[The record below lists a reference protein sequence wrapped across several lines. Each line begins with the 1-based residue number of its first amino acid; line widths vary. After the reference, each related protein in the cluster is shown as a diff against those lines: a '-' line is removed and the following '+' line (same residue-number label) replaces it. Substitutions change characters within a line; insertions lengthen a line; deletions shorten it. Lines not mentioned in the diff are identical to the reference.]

1 MFGKEQLVLVFQPHL
16 FSRTKDLADAF
27 AESLDM
33 ADEVILLPIY
43 PARELPMEGVSS
55 ELILNKMK
63 LKHKQV
69 LDKEVMKGWMKEH
82 KPGLVVMAGAGDID
96 AQVQAVKELL
106 L

>member
-1 MFGKEQLVLVFQPHL
+1 M
-16 FSRTKDLADAF
+16 
-27 AESLDM
+27 
-33 ADEVILLPIY
+33 
-43 PARELPMEGVSS
+43 
-55 ELILNKMK
+55 ILNKMK